1 MQRNETFKLST
12 LSMCKHLKLF
22 LKPSMHYCTTHRVV
36 AHHGVLQRVVDAAPV
51 AEEVPG
57 DLHDG
62 EDGPLAADL
71 VHDVLH

>member
-1 MQRNETFKLST
+1 MQRKRNKTFKLTT
-12 LSMCKHLKLF
+12 LAIHIYNHL
-22 LKPSMHYCTTHRVV
+22 THRVV